1 MKLSWRLGGV
11 FGLAFVIGL
20 VTLPAAGPADT
31 PAAAVANPTFTKD
44 VLPIFQKSCQSCHR
58 PGQMAPFSLLTY
70 EDARPFARS
79 IKQKVETRYMPPW
92 HLDRTVGEYDPD
104 PSLSDAQIAM
114 ISKWVDNGAPKGDPK
129 DAPAD
134 IKWPSNDAWE
144 FGEPDLIIKAP
155 TANIAAL
162 GPDQY
167 PTPSVPSGMTEDRYI
182 QWMQVLPGDTKV
194 VHHVLVMAHQ
204 KDSALAPLVGDTA
217 RGRNANNDNPG
228 AANPNAARATQ
239 GGEQVAMLA
248 EYARGNNGD
257 IFEDGQG
264 KLLQA
269 GATISFEFHYHPN
282 GESPAVDNTRV
293 GIKFFPKGYVPKHL
307 ISTRG
312 ISSSEALAIAPGDP
326 NSRSDAYFVLAEPA
340 RLLSFQPHMH
350 YRGHRMTL
358 EAIPPSGTPQ
368 LLTDV
373 NHFVWTWQITYAYK
387 NQPAFPKGTVLHMTA
402 YHDNS
407 PGNKENPDP
416 TAFVGWGA
424 RTVDEM
430 NIGWLDFYYITDQE
444 FTQLQK
450 DQQQSRG
457 RTNTGA
463 AQ

>member
-1 MKLSWRLGGV
+1 MKVSWQLGGALGAALV
-11 FGLAFVIGL
+11 MAV
-20 VTLPAAGPADT
+20 VTLPAAGPADA
-31 PAAAVANPTFTKD
+31 PASAAANPTFTRD

-92 HLDRTVGEYDPD
+92 HLDRTVGEYSPD
-104 PSLSDAQIAM
+104 PSLSDEQIAT
-114 ISKWVDNGAPKGDPK
+114 ISRWVDQGAPKGDPK
-129 DAPAD
+129 DAPPD
-134 IKWPSNDAWE
+134 VKWPADNTWE
-144 FGEPDLIIKAP
+144 FGEPDLVINAP
-155 TANIAAL
+155 TAHIPAL
-162 GPDQY
+162 GADQY

-182 QWMQVLPGDTKV
+182 KWMQVIPGDAKV

-204 KDSALAPLVGDTA
+204 KDSALAPLVGDA
-217 RGRNANNDNPG
+217 RTRNDNPG
-228 AANPNAARATQ
+228 AANPNSGRASVA
-239 GGEQVAMLA
+239 GESVAMLA
-248 EYARGNNGD
+248 EYARGNDGD
-257 IFEDGQG
+257 IFDEGQG

-282 GESPAVDNTRV
+282 GESAATDNTKV

-312 ISSSEALAIAPGDP
+312 ISSQEALAIAPGDA
-326 NSRSDAYFVLAEPA
+326 NSRSDAYFQLAQPA
-340 RLLSFQPHMH
+340 RLVSFQPHMH
-350 YRGHRMTL
+350 YRGKRMTL
-358 EAIPPSGTPQ
+358 EAILPTGQTQ

-373 NHFVWTWQITYAYK
+373 NRFVWTWQITYPYK
-387 NQPAFPKGTVLHMTA
+387 NQPVFPKGTMLHMTA

-430 NIGWLDFYYITDQE
+430 NIGWLDFYYISDQE
-444 FTQLQK
+444 YTEL
-450 DQQQSRG
+450 QQQNRT
-457 RTNTGA
+457 RNTNT
-463 AQ
+463 AQQQ